1 MDAYAHQ
8 WFDPALFFIVCY
20 DQRGA
25 GGSVPNA
32 VHDLDGALFE
42 NTTQHLVDDL
52 DTLRVFGS
60 LVVSSTPIVFIQL
73 SLYVPP
79 IYVFSF
85 NEDDFIFQRAC

>member
-32 VHDLDGALFE
+32 AHDLDGALFE

-52 DTLRVFGS
+52 DTLRVFLGIERWHVMGHSWS
-60 LVVSSTPIVFIQL
+60 LVILFLSFLSPKFPCPSS
-73 SLYVPP
+73 
-79 IYVFSF
+79 
-85 NEDDFIFQRAC
+85 